1 MLRGPRALGQEYCG
15 RIRAHGRPL
24 HRHRRQPACLP
35 GRRAGYQF
43 LGESRALRALLRCV
57 QRPDSHLRGCPRF
70 PAGHGP
76 GVRRH
81 HPPRGETAL
90 CVCRGHRPQ
99 DHCDHAQGLWRRIL
113 RDGLQALAHGHQSGL
128 ADRRDRGHGPGR
140 RGQHRLPPRTRR
152 GRRPDRGA
160 PAEGGRIPRTLRQP
174 FHRRRAR
181 VRRRCHRAAR
191 DPPARDPRAA
201 HAGEQGGHDAP
212 QEAWQYTSMRWLAC
226 SLLLAAAASAQ
237 DRLAVDWR
245 KLEPEILANFTT
257 LLKIDTSNPP
267 GHETQAAKAIQSILE
282 RDGIPCRLFALDP
295 ARANLV
301 ARIQGTGKKPPV
313 LIMGHTDVVG
323 LQREKWTVDPF
334 GAVNRNGVIYA
345 RGARDDKPHVV
356 AGMTILLL
364 LKRMHVQLDRDVIF
378 LAEAGEEGTS
388 TYGIDYMVKEHWAE
402 IAAEYAIA
410 EGGSIV
416 EENGK
421 PHHVLIS
428 TTEKSPQRMRLV
440 AHGPAGHG
448 SRPEMA
454 NAVVHLAEAVARAGN
469 WQTPMRLGETTRTYF
484 C

>member
-1 MLRGPRALGQEYCG
+1 MK
-15 RIRAHGRPL
+15 
-24 HRHRRQPACLP
+24 
-35 GRRAGYQF
+35 
-43 LGESRALRALLRCV
+43 
-57 QRPDSHLRGCPRF
+57 
-70 PAGHGP
+70 
-76 GVRRH
+76 
-81 HPPRGETAL
+81 
-90 CVCRGHRPQ
+90 
-99 DHCDHAQGLWRRIL
+99 
-113 RDGLQALAHGHQSGL
+113 
-128 ADRRDRGHGPGR
+128 
-140 RGQHRLPPRTRR
+140 
-152 GRRPDRGA
+152 
-160 PAEGGRIPRTLRQP
+160 
-174 FHRRRAR
+174 
-181 VRRRCHRAAR
+181 
-191 DPPARDPRAA
+191 
-201 HAGEQGGHDAP
+201 
-212 QEAWQYTSMRWLAC
+212 WLAC
-226 SLLLAAAASAQ
+226 CLLLAAAASAQ
-237 DRLAVDWR
+237 DRPAVDWR

-267 GHETQAAKAIQSILE
+267 GNETQAAKAIQTILE
-282 RDGIPCRLFALDP
+282 REGIPCRLFALDP

-323 LQREKWTVDPF
+323 VQREKWTVDPF

-440 AHGPAGHG
+440 ARGPAGHG

-469 WQTPMRLGETTRTYF
+469 WQTPIRLSETTRTYF
-484 C
+484 ERLAAISPPKLAARYRDILDPARAAEADRYFRRSEPVHYSILRTSVVPTIVNIGFRSNVIPSEGEATLDVRALPDEDMTKFVAELRRVIGDPSIEVIPPKTNARPVAPPSRLDTGLFRAFEKVGRRMFNVPTLPNMMTGATDNAQLRAKGVQAYGTGPIAAAEEGPLGGAHGDDEHISVRSLMALIEYLWNVLMELG

>member
-1 MLRGPRALGQEYCG
+1 MK
-15 RIRAHGRPL
+15 
-24 HRHRRQPACLP
+24 
-35 GRRAGYQF
+35 
-43 LGESRALRALLRCV
+43 
-57 QRPDSHLRGCPRF
+57 
-70 PAGHGP
+70 
-76 GVRRH
+76 
-81 HPPRGETAL
+81 
-90 CVCRGHRPQ
+90 
-99 DHCDHAQGLWRRIL
+99 
-113 RDGLQALAHGHQSGL
+113 
-128 ADRRDRGHGPGR
+128 
-140 RGQHRLPPRTRR
+140 
-152 GRRPDRGA
+152 
-160 PAEGGRIPRTLRQP
+160 
-174 FHRRRAR
+174 
-181 VRRRCHRAAR
+181 
-191 DPPARDPRAA
+191 
-201 HAGEQGGHDAP
+201 
-212 QEAWQYTSMRWLAC
+212 WLAC
-226 SLLLAAAASAQ
+226 CLLLAAAVSAQ

-267 GHETQAAKAIQSILE
+267 GNETQAAKAIQTILE
-282 RDGIPCRLFALDP
+282 REGIPCRLFALDP

-323 LQREKWTVDPF
+323 VQREKWTVDPF

-440 AHGPAGHG
+440 ARGPAGHG
-448 SRPEMA
+448 SRPEMT

-469 WQTPMRLGETTRTYF
+469 WQTPIRLSETTRTYF
-484 C
+484 ERLAAISPPKLAARYRDILDPARAAEADRYFRRSEPVHYSILRTSVVPTIVNIGFRSNVIPSEGEATLDVRALPDEDMTKFVAELRRVIGDPSIEVIPPKTNARPVAPPSRLDTGLFRAFEKVGRRMFNVPTLPDMMTGATDNAQLRAKGVQAYGTGPIAAAEEGPLGGAHGDDEHISVRSLMALIEYLWNVLMELG

>member
-1 MLRGPRALGQEYCG
+1 MK
-15 RIRAHGRPL
+15 
-24 HRHRRQPACLP
+24 
-35 GRRAGYQF
+35 
-43 LGESRALRALLRCV
+43 
-57 QRPDSHLRGCPRF
+57 
-70 PAGHGP
+70 
-76 GVRRH
+76 
-81 HPPRGETAL
+81 
-90 CVCRGHRPQ
+90 
-99 DHCDHAQGLWRRIL
+99 
-113 RDGLQALAHGHQSGL
+113 
-128 ADRRDRGHGPGR
+128 
-140 RGQHRLPPRTRR
+140 
-152 GRRPDRGA
+152 
-160 PAEGGRIPRTLRQP
+160 
-174 FHRRRAR
+174 
-181 VRRRCHRAAR
+181 
-191 DPPARDPRAA
+191 
-201 HAGEQGGHDAP
+201 
-212 QEAWQYTSMRWLAC
+212 WLAC

-267 GHETQAAKAIQSILE
+267 GNETQAAKAIQTILE
-282 RDGIPCRLFALDP
+282 REGIPCRLFALDP

-323 LQREKWTVDPF
+323 VQREKWTVDPF

-440 AHGPAGHG
+440 ARGPAGHG

-469 WQTPMRLGETTRTYF
+469 WQTPIRLSETTRTYF
-484 C
+484 ERLAAISPPKLAARYRDILDPARAAEADRYFRRSEPVHYSILRTSVVPTIVNIGFRSNVIPSEGEATLDVRALPDEDMTKFVAELRRVIGDPSIEVIPPKTNARPVAPPSRLDTGLFRAFEKVGRRMFNVPTLPNMMTGATDNAQLRAKGVQAYGTGPIAAAEEGPLGGAHGDDEHISVRSLMALIEYLWNVLMEVG